1 MRRLRILS
9 LSLSLSSLYPF
20 VSTQDWSEHCG
31 GYLLPLTLCLCLLL
45 FLSPAYLSLS
55 LAVTRLTKPGWH
67 DRSWVAMVTV
77 PLVYGGSGDGCLL
90 LWFISVGGKCRYSY
104 LSSGLFIHKYLYNKV
119 KYLPPVVSYPGKL
132 LLWNRFFKDNS
143 SLFLTK
149 QRMELCYY
157 SVIKYLL
164 KDTHRQEMNSYST
177 QVLHVTLFSKN
188 GIFTADKMNCPA

>member
-1 MRRLRILS
+1 MSINGVSSTFSFLCKAAPHNTQGKIRLS
-9 LSLSLSSLYPF
+9 GF
-20 VSTQDWSEHCG
+20 ANVSGC
-31 GYLLPLTLCLCLLL
+31 
-45 FLSPAYLSLS
+45 
-55 LAVTRLTKPGWH
+55 
-67 DRSWVAMVTV
+67 
-77 PLVYGGSGDGCLL
+77 GCLL

-164 KDTHRQEMNSYST
+164 KDTHRQEIHIPLKSYMS
-177 QVLHVTLFSKN
+177 LCFPKMGFSQLTRWIARHRIPQFPQHKSPL
-188 GIFTADKMNCPA
+188 TSAS

>member
-1 MRRLRILS
+1 MVLKTYEMSINGVSSTFSFLCKAAPNNTQGKIRLS
-9 LSLSLSSLYPF
+9 GF
-20 VSTQDWSEHCG
+20 ANVSGC
-31 GYLLPLTLCLCLLL
+31 
-45 FLSPAYLSLS
+45 
-55 LAVTRLTKPGWH
+55 
-67 DRSWVAMVTV
+67 
-77 PLVYGGSGDGCLL
+77 GCLL

-104 LSSGLFIHKYLYNKV
+104 LSSGLFTHKYLYNKV